1 MARYPLY
8 CYSNNMRHEVKRRLA
23 ARLIFFGGLLL
34 MLLGSAF
41 LLGTMAGI
49 SGISVLTAF
58 FFIIIGSACA
68 FFAVKLN
75 KRSLYLFF
83 ATFFILAGFF
93 LFLSS
98 LKIIPL
104 VFEDWWPSISIFAGL
119 ALIPSGW
126 HFYGAIKIQ
135 YLVPAAAFIVLG
147 VLLLIFSLD
156 MVSFSFKQFILNWW
170 PLLIVMAGL
179 ILVLISLGTKN
190 NLKDSEP

>member
-1 MARYPLY
+1 
-8 CYSNNMRHEVKRRLA
+8 MRHEVKRRHA
-23 ARLIFFGGLLL
+23 ARFIFFGGLLL
-34 MLLGSAF
+34 MLLGCAF

-49 SGISVLTAF
+49 SGFSVLTAF
-58 FFIIIGSACA
+58 LFIIIGSACA
-68 FFAVKLN
+68 FLAVKLN

-83 ATFFILAGFF
+83 ATFFILVGFF

-98 LKIIPL
+98 LRIIPL
-104 VFEDWWPSISIFAGL
+104 VFEKWWPSISIFAGL

-126 HFYGAIKIQ
+126 HFYGVIKIR

-147 VLLLIFSLD
+147 VALLIFSLD
-156 MVSFSFKQFILNWW
+156 IVSFSFKQFILNWW

-190 NLKDSEP
+190 SPKDSER